1 MEDIVG
7 RKHSKSWILTENKIK
22 TAAIEL
28 LKEYRMNEMSI
39 SAICSKAQIPRSS
52 FYSHY
57 PNTTALFASIE
68 NENLDLIKKKTL
80 EFNIISGEK
89 SNTIIPFLNH
99 IKANKSLFEYVLSS
113 FDYDYTNN
121 TIQTKAIK
129 YIKADKDY
137 DAIKTQYKLIALHSA
152 LISCLRYWVEN
163 GCSESPEMI
172 SEILYEC
179 GIRNISD
186 DIRYNKPKKKV

>member
-1 MEDIVG
+1 MD

-28 LKEYRMNEMSI
+28 LKEYRMKEMSI
-39 SAICSKAQIPRSS
+39 SAICSKVQIPRSS

-57 PNTTALFASIE
+57 PNITALFAAIE

-99 IKANKSLFEYVLSS
+99 IKENKSLFEYVLSS

-129 YIKADKDY
+129 YIKADQDY

-186 DIRYNKPKKKV
+186 DKRYNKPKKKV